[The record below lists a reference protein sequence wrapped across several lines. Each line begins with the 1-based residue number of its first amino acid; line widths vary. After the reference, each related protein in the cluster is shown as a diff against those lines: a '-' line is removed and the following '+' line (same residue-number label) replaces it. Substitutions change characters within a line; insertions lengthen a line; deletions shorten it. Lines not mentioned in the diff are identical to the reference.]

1 MMPIQSRRKRISV
14 IAVSLLLLMSVVFS
28 ACSKNNKE
36 EASSSPSASA
46 EPSPSPSS
54 GASGSAAPSAGLPA
68 KYDPPIQLTTAM
80 ANYSYT
86 KFGDGETTNDNV
98 YTKYIKEKYGIEVS
112 AVWDVPFAQYEQ
124 KVNLMIAS
132 GEMPDFLGVTPSQFK
147 QLYDAGSIADLT
159 DVYEQYASDQ
169 TREIMDLAGAEVL
182 ESAKMKGRLMA
193 IPWTGVAK
201 EGVSILWIRKD
212 WFEKFHLSAPKSM
225 ADVLKIAEIFATQ
238 DPDGNGK
245 PDTFGLG
252 LNKELGDNALV
263 GFLNAYHAY
272 RDIWIKDADGKLV
285 NGDIQPEMKNALA
298 ALQTLYKNGWLDKEF
313 GVKDIQ
319 KVEESIA
326 SGKIGMFFGNMGS
339 AAYPLQQLTPE
350 NEWLPFAVPSIDSE
364 PAKLQIPLNIYNY
377 YWVVNK
383 NAKHPEAIFPI
394 IQTWLDMFYYNT
406 SDELYTQYN
415 YDSEKD
421 IAHWMNAPIKIYKN
435 KRAVNHQAEVKVLQG
450 ESKDRS
456 ALTPEQRNNLDGMEK
471 YLAGDKKYWNVYY
484 QDGPESSGKI
494 AVEYLE
500 KDLYQPT
507 QFTGT
512 PTPAM
517 LQKKA
522 NLDKIRDQMIL
533 KVILGGPLDEFDK
546 FVEQW
551 KKLGGDEITAEVNEW
566 LASKN

>member
-1 MMPIQSRRKRISV
+1 MPNKSRRIS
-14 IAVSLLLLMSVVFS
+14 IIGVSLVMLMSVIFT
-28 ACSKNNKE
+28 ACSNNKGE
-36 EASSSPSASA
+36 PSTAPSSSAPSSSA
-46 EPSPSPSS
+46 EPSPSSS
-54 GASGSAAPSAGLPA
+54 DSGSAAPSAGLPS
-68 KYDPPIQLTTAM
+68 KFDPPIQLTTAM

-86 KFGDGETTNDNV
+86 KFSDGETTDNNV
-98 YTKYIKEKYGIEVS
+98 YTNYIKDTYGIEVK
-112 AVWDVPFAQYEQ
+112 AIWDVPFEQYEQ

-132 GEMPDFLGVTPSQFK
+132 GEMPDFLAVSPSQFK

-159 DVYEQYASDQ
+159 DIYEKYASDQ

-182 ESAKMKGRLMA
+182 ESAKMKGRLMS

-212 WFEKFHLSAPKSM
+212 WFEKFNLSAPQSM
-225 ADVLKIAEIFATQ
+225 ADVLKIAETFATQ

-252 LNKELGDNALV
+252 LYKELSENAMV
-263 GFLNAYHAY
+263 GFLNGFHAY

-285 NGDIQPEMKNALA
+285 SGDIQPEMKTALA
-298 ALQTLYKNGWLDKEF
+298 ELQALYKNGWIDKEF

-319 KVEESIA
+319 KLEESIA
-326 SGKIGMFFGNMGS
+326 SGKVGMFFGNMGS
-339 AAYPLQQLTPE
+339 AAAPLQQLTPE
-350 NEWLPFAVPSIDSE
+350 NEWLPFAVPSVDSE
-364 PAKLQIPLNIYNY
+364 PAKLQIPLNIFNY

-415 YDSEKD
+415 YDSEQD

-435 KRAVNHQAEVKVLQG
+435 KRAENHLAEIEVLNG
-450 ESKDRS
+450 GKDKTS
-456 ALTPEQRNNLDGMEK
+456 LTPEQRNNLAGMEK

-500 KDLYQPT
+500 KDMYQPT

-533 KVILGGPLDEFDK
+533 KVILGGSLDEFDK

-566 LASKN
+566 FASTK